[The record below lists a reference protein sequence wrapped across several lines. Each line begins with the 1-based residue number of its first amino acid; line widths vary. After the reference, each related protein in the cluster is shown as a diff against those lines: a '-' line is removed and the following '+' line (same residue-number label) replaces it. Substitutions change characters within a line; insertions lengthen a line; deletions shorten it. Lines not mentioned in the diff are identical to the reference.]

1 MLAWVKVS
9 TFSLLKKKK
18 KKKNEKRERERKYS
32 AKRATLVPGLTF
44 FRMNSVYVRLISGN
58 SNGHNS
64 LYNAVQSWPV
74 FLLEAIFFLLF
85 SDSTVLVINP
95 RTYMQ
100 IHTPTVVQ
108 GGVDGPPPPRLF
120 DMLQYF
126 ETILPSRDAITVM
139 RMRAVCLFWINLLG
153 QH

>member
-1 MLAWVKVS
+1 MVIILYTMQSK
-9 TFSLLKKKK
+9 
-18 KKKNEKRERERKYS
+18 
-32 AKRATLVPGLTF
+32 AKLTG
-44 FRMNSVYVRLISGN
+44 V
-58 SNGHNS
+58 
-64 LYNAVQSWPV
+64 
-74 FLLEAIFFLLF
+74 LLEVIFFLLF

-108 GGVDGPPPPRLF
+108 EGGGGWMDPPRLF
-120 DMLQYF
+120 DMLRYF

-139 RMRAVCLFWINLLG
+139 RMRAVCLFRINLLG

>member
-1 MLAWVKVS
+1 MVIMLYTMQSKVD
-9 TFSLLKKKK
+9 
-18 KKKNEKRERERKYS
+18 R
-32 AKRATLVPGLTF
+32 F
-44 FRMNSVYVRLISGN
+44 FIEGN
-58 SNGHNS
+58 
-64 LYNAVQSWPV
+64 
-74 FLLEAIFFLLF
+74 FFLLF

-108 GGVDGPPPPRLF
+108 GGWMDPPPPRGF

-139 RMRAVCLFWINLLG
+139 HMRAVCLFRINLLG
-153 QH
+153 QR

>member
-1 MLAWVKVS
+1 MCEADIGKQ
-9 TFSLLKKKK
+9 
-18 KKKNEKRERERKYS
+18 
-32 AKRATLVPGLTF
+32 
-44 FRMNSVYVRLISGN
+44 
-58 SNGHNS
+58 NGHNT
-64 LYNAVQSWPV
+64 LYNAKQSKV
-74 FLLEAIFFLLF
+74 DRCFTGGNIFLLF

-108 GGVDGPPPPRLF
+108 GGVDGPPPRLF

-126 ETILPSRDAITVM
+126 KTILPSRDAITVM
-139 RMRAVCLFWINLLG
+139 RMRAVCLFRINLLG

>member
-1 MLAWVKVS
+1 MQCKVD
-9 TFSLLKKKK
+9 
-18 KKKNEKRERERKYS
+18 R
-32 AKRATLVPGLTF
+32 F
-44 FRMNSVYVRLISGN
+44 FYWR
-58 SNGHNS
+58 
-64 LYNAVQSWPV
+64 Q
-74 FLLEAIFFLLF
+74 FLFLLF

-95 RTYMQ
+95 RTYTQ

-108 GGVDGPPPPRLF
+108 VGVDGPPPPRLF

-139 RMRAVCLFWINLLG
+139 RMRAVCLFRINLLG

>member
-18 KKKNEKRERERKYS
+18 KNEKRERERIFGKE
-32 AKRATLVPGLTF
+32 G
-44 FRMNSVYVRLISGN
+44 NSLSRINVFSYEQLYARLISGN

-108 GGVDGPPPPRLF
+108 GGGGGCGWTPPDFLICCSISKRFL
-120 DMLQYF
+120 
-126 ETILPSRDAITVM
+126 IPSRDAITVM
-139 RMRAVCLFWINLLG
+139 RMRAVCLFRINLLG